1 MSQSTPKLNLKRI
14 SDKLSLFGWKIIYD
28 WSFSLSAL
36 IAYYLLISLLPL
48 TLSMFAV
55 VSLIFGDDPK
65 FQNQIRD
72 RLIKAF
78 PEQGL
83 TDIID
88 ALLNSLA
95 KQAGLIFLIS
105 SIVSIFAGSRLFI
118 GLDDVLTIIYR
129 TRERTI
135 LNQNILAIKMI
146 LAFITIMPFIIIFS
160 SIPAIME
167 RHESFYQFLT
177 TAFSGLLTFIFFQ
190 LIYII
195 LPKRQMSWKHTY
207 AKLIPFSNNHIS
219 FFFSRWCGAI
229 IVAVGLQLLLLL
241 FPLYVHQFMA
251 DYVGQLGFIIIILLL
266 FYVFGL
272 LFVIGAQINAFF
284 FDHIQPLTAGLG
296 TCLSES
302 TDREQIQLIDEN
314 FEPNNIAVETFNT
327 HEQRE

>member
-1 MSQSTPKLNLKRI
+1 MSESNTNLNLKRI
-14 SDKLSLFGWKIIYD
+14 NDKLTLFGWKVIYD

-48 TLSMFAV
+48 ILSMFAI
-55 VSLIFGDDPK
+55 VSLICGNDPK

-78 PEQGL
+78 PGPGVS
-83 TDIID
+83 DVID
-88 ALLNSLA
+88 ALLSSLA

-129 TRERTI
+129 IRERTI

-160 SIPAIME
+160 SMPAIME

-177 TAFSGLLTFIFFQ
+177 TAFSGLLSFIFFQ

-195 LPKRQMSWKHTY
+195 LPKRQMNWKHTY
-207 AKLIPFSNNHIS
+207 VERIV
-219 FFFSRWCGAI
+219 FFRE
-229 IVAVGLQLLLLL
+229 IVLF
-241 FPLYVHQFMA
+241 FPLDGV
-251 DYVGQLGFIIIILLL
+251 VL
-266 FYVFGL
+266 
-272 LFVIGAQINAFF
+272 
-284 FDHIQPLTAGLG
+284 
-296 TCLSES
+296 
-302 TDREQIQLIDEN
+302 
-314 FEPNNIAVETFNT
+314 
-327 HEQRE
+327 